1 VAISASNP
9 TLEFPL
15 RGAWAVVRSRG
26 HHRYAFDLAAITSP
40 SGRFFTKPRMQ
51 MLWSG
56 ASVEDSYSWAQAVHA
71 PADATVVDLHNDA
84 PDHRSLRVVS
94 GLARALGGRRHDGEL
109 RDLAGNFLLLKCRTV
124 FVLLA
129 HLRQGSIRV
138 SKGDTIVR
146 GDTIAEV
153 GNSGSSLAPHLH
165 IQVVDRPDPLRAA
178 TVGFLVNDY
187 ERWNG
192 HQWQP
197 VRYRELVK
205 GERVRFG
212 RVAGESRGT
221 LD

>member
-26 HHRYAFDLAAITSP
+26 HHRYAFDLAAVPSP
-40 SGRFFTKPRMQ
+40 SGGYFSKPRMK
-51 MLWSG
+51 LWWAG
-56 ASVEDSYSWAQAVHA
+56 APVEESYSWAQPVHA
-71 PADATVVDLHNDA
+71 PADAVVVDLCGDA
-84 PDHRSLRVVS
+84 PDRPTMRVVGGLHFGGGKARQS
-94 GLARALGGRRHDGEL
+94 GNL
-109 RDLAGNFLLLKCRTV
+109 RELAGNFLLLECRKV

-129 HLRQGSIRV
+129 HLRHGSIRV
-138 SKGDTIVR
+138 EKGATVAR
-146 GDTIAEV
+146 GDTLAEV
-153 GNSGSSLAPHLH
+153 GNSGTSLAPHLH

-192 HQWQP
+192 RQWQP

-212 RVAGESRGT
+212 RVPLDAG
-221 LD
+221 

>member
-26 HHRYAFDLAAITSP
+26 HHRYAFDLAAVDGP
-40 SGRFFTKPRMQ
+40 AGGYFTKSPMK
-51 MLWSG
+51 MLLSG
-56 ASVEDSYSWAQAVHA
+56 ASVEESHSWAQPVHA
-71 PADATVVDLHNDA
+71 PADAIVTDLYNDAADLHSMRA
-84 PDHRSLRVVS
+84 TGLRLV
-94 GLARALGGRRHDGEL
+94 RGRGRHDGDL
-109 RDLAGNFLLLKCRTV
+109 RELAGNFLLLKCRTV

-129 HLRQGSIRV
+129 HLRHGSIRV
-138 SKGDTIVR
+138 SKGDTVAR
-146 GDTIAEV
+146 GDTVAEV

-165 IQVVDRPDPLRAA
+165 MQVVDRPEPLRAA
-178 TVGFLVNDY
+178 TLGFLVNDY

-212 RVAGESRGT
+212 RSR
-221 LD
+221 DRADVQ